1 MRRPRALPGGIPVQ
15 GPANLRLHE
24 TRIRPPRLQTDRR
37 LRRGQCG
44 DADRRAGL
52 RAKRYVAG
60 CGICRLMSQTS
71 SGEIAED
78 WIGQRFKA
86 DGHQQRLVSVW
97 RQVSRRVAGMLFFHA
112 GRITR
117 P

>member
-1 MRRPRALPGGIPVQ
+1 
-15 GPANLRLHE
+15 
-24 TRIRPPRLQTDRR
+24 
-37 LRRGQCG
+37 
-44 DADRRAGL
+44 
-52 RAKRYVAG
+52 
-60 CGICRLMSQTS
+60 MSQTS

-97 RQVSRRVAGMLFFHA
+97 RQVSRRVAAMLFFHA

>member
-1 MRRPRALPGGIPVQ
+1 
-15 GPANLRLHE
+15 
-24 TRIRPPRLQTDRR
+24 
-37 LRRGQCG
+37 
-44 DADRRAGL
+44 
-52 RAKRYVAG
+52 
-60 CGICRLMSQTS
+60 MSQTS
-71 SGEIAED
+71 SGEFAED